1 MSPIPHQRNFRLRQ
15 PRCASKRDLLSTCK
29 KRRRH
34 LQHLDYS
41 DSCKLQRQ
49 LSPDLQLLTTNT
61 MSNDSSFVLQSGIS
75 EQAQQM
81 LANFWPGVIDNIKTL
96 NTNEYK
102 SQELPLARIKKIMK
116 LDEDVKMISAEAPV
130 LFAKAAE
137 IFIRELSLR
146 AWIHTEDNKRR
157 TLQRNDIAMAI
168 SKFDQFDFLI
178 DIVPREE
185 LKPSKR
191 QDDLNRAGN
200 SLPEQ
205 IQYYLQL
212 AQQHSQQAQQSQ
224 TQQSQQQQ
232 QQTQVTQVT
241 SALQQIQQTAI
252 QQPTTV
258 ATAGQNAGVQL
269 AGGQIIQQPFQLQQS
284 AQPQVI
290 QIPQVVSQVSNSVIQ
305 QLQQQQQHQLQVQA
319 QPQQQQPQQQQTAQ
333 VYQQVINAQGQV
345 ENIPI
350 QLTPQQL
357 QSLQL
362 QLQSKMAGQQL
373 VVQSHQQDPTVQFS
387 QAQMYQLQQPGQQQI
402 FIQAADEQTEVTAD
416 S

>member
-1 MSPIPHQRNFRLRQ
+1 
-15 PRCASKRDLLSTCK
+15 
-29 KRRRH
+29 
-34 LQHLDYS
+34 
-41 DSCKLQRQ
+41 
-49 LSPDLQLLTTNT
+49 